1 MRGMIVVLA
10 LWLAACAG
18 GPTPRTTVPAEGA
31 GRWIEAGRSALER
44 GEMVRAERWL
54 EQAVRVAPRDP
65 RAWRAL
71 ADLRQA
77 QGRWEEARR
86 LRLRACRLVG
96 DCP

>member
-1 MRGMIVVLA
+1 VRAAVVVLT

-18 GPTPRTTVPAEGA
+18 GPTPRATAPAEGA

-44 GEMVRAERWL
+44 GEVVRAERWL

-86 LRLRACRLVG
+86 LRLRACRLEG
-96 DCP
+96 GCR

>member
-1 MRGMIVVLA
+1 MRGVVVFLA

-18 GPTPRTTVPAEGA
+18 GPPPRPAPPSADA
-31 GRWIEAGRSALER
+31 GRWIEAGRSALTQ
-44 GEMVRAERWL
+44 GDLVRAERWL

-77 QGRWEEARR
+77 QGRWEDARR
-86 LRLRACRLVG
+86 LRLRACRLAG
-96 DCP
+96 GCP